1 MASARATVELI
12 ADKRRGRALAP
23 GEIRQLVGD
32 YLDGQTAEAQM
43 ASWLMAV
50 CWRGLTEEELREL
63 TASMAESGG
72 RLDLSG
78 LPGPTVDKHSTGGVG
93 DKVSLVLVPLMAAL
107 GCFVPQLSGRT
118 LGTTGGTLDKMESIP
133 GVRCELSSSEIMR
146 VVREVGCVIAAASP
160 ELAPADRRLYA
171 LRDAT
176 ATVQSIPLIAGSIVS
191 KKMAEGVQCLLFDVK
206 VGSGALMTK
215 AAGARR
221 LAATLVELASGF
233 QIRAVAM
240 VTAMDQPLGRAVGNA
255 LEVREAIDV
264 LSGGGPPDLRDLVLA
279 EARELLRLSGQ
290 TADPVVALDGGVAR
304 ERFNAMVKAQGGAPG
319 APLPLGVRLATVD
332 APRRGFLSRL
342 DAGAIGL
349 AAWRLGSGRRSPSEP
364 VDPVAGIMCLAKVG
378 AAVERGQPLLELWGR
393 PGQDPTPALLA
404 LKGAVRVRS
413 SPPPPRR
420 LVLEHVAGD

>member
-1 MASARATVELI
+1 
-12 ADKRRGRALAP
+12 
-23 GEIRQLVGD
+23 
-32 YLDGQTAEAQM
+32 
-43 ASWLMAV
+43 
-50 CWRGLTEEELREL
+50 
-63 TASMAESGG
+63 
-72 RLDLSG
+72 
-78 LPGPTVDKHSTGGVG
+78 
-93 DKVSLVLVPLMAAL
+93 
-107 GCFVPQLSGRT
+107 
-118 LGTTGGTLDKMESIP
+118 
-133 GVRCELSSSEIMR
+133 
-146 VVREVGCVIAAASP
+146 
-160 ELAPADRRLYA
+160 
-171 LRDAT
+171 
-176 ATVQSIPLIAGSIVS
+176 
-191 KKMAEGVQCLLFDVK
+191 
-206 VGSGALMTK
+206 
-215 AAGARR
+215 
-221 LAATLVELASGF
+221 
-233 QIRAVAM
+233 M